1 MKLHAAVPMLALH
14 PLAPHSTQNT
24 THYTQ
29 TNHVHNTHTHT
40 QAKLPAM
47 DPAVMPWQFP
57 PMDDINKENPAA
69 AFRGLA

>member
-1 MKLHAAVPMLALH
+1 MC
-14 PLAPHSTQNT
+14 T
-24 THYTQ
+24 
-29 TNHVHNTHTHT
+29 THTHT